1 MSRPLLE
8 ARGITRRY
16 GARQVLHG
24 IDLEVAAGETLGL
37 IGESG
42 SGKSTLSRILLALD
56 PPTEGLV
63 RFDGITLTPPPKR
76 DAMRAVRRQ
85 VQAVFQDPYGSLNP
99 RHSVGRIVAEPLLA
113 LRDTDAAERRRR
125 VLRALEEVGL
135 SAAQASLAPHQ
146 FSGGQRQRIAI
157 ARALVTRPRLVIADE
172 PVSALDVSVRAQ
184 VLNLMLELRARH
196 GLAYLF
202 VSHDLAVVRHMAHRV
217 AVLYRGRIVEQGPA
231 AAVLDAPRHPY
242 TAGLTGHVPAT
253 EPEREALTGVAA
265 GTGCPF
271 ARDCPA
277 AQPDCRQQAPRLRIL
292 APDHRVACHHA

>member
-1 MSRPLLE
+1 MSPPLLE
-8 ARGITRRY
+8 VIGITRRY
-16 GARQVLHG
+16 GARQVLAG
-24 IDLEVAAGETLGL
+24 IDLQIAAGETLGL

-42 SGKSTLSRILLALD
+42 SGKSTLSRILLGLD
-56 PPTEGLV
+56 PPGEGSV
-63 RFDGITLTPPPKR
+63 RFDGITLAPRPGRKAR
-76 DAMRAVRRQ
+76 HAVRRQ
-85 VQAVFQDPYGSLNP
+85 MQAVFQDPYGSLNP
-99 RHSVGRIVAEPLLA
+99 RHTVGRIVAEPLLA
-113 LRDTDAAERRRR
+113 LGGADAAERRRR
-125 VLRALEEVGL
+125 VLQALDEVGL
-135 SAAQASLAPHQ
+135 SAAQADLAPHQ

-242 TAGLTGHVPAT
+242 TARLAGHAAAVEAGSSPEAT
-253 EPEREALTGVAA
+253 AA
-265 GTGCPF
+265 ELGCPF
-271 ARDCPA
+271 APACPM
-277 AQPDCRQQAPRLRIL
+277 AQPDCRQQAPRLRIV
-292 APDHRVACHHA
+292 APDHRAACHHA

>member
-1 MSRPLLE
+1 MPARAAGLPAGAAAARPACFGPRGGLPAPAGASLSPPLLE
-8 ARGITRRY
+8 ASGITRRY

-24 IDLEVAAGETLGL
+24 VDLQIAAGETLGL

-56 PPTEGLV
+56 PPDEGQV

-76 DAMRAVRRQ
+76 EALRAVRRQ
-85 VQAVFQDPYGSLNP
+85 MQAVFQDPYGSLDP

-113 LRDTDAAERRRR
+113 LGGTDAAERRRR
-125 VLRALEEVGL
+125 VLRALDEVGL
-135 SAAQASLAPHQ
+135 SASQAGLAPHQ

-217 AVLYRGRIVEQGPA
+217 AVLYRGRIVEQGPTA
-231 AAVLDAPRHPY
+231 QVLDAPRHPY
-242 TAGLTGHVPAT
+242 TAGLTGHAAPLEAEFVP
-253 EPEREALTGVAA
+253 
-265 GTGCPF
+265 
-271 ARDCPA
+271 
-277 AQPDCRQQAPRLRIL
+277 
-292 APDHRVACHHA
+292 